1 MYPNPSVKQQ
11 MHDLIDR
18 LPTNASWDDVF
29 YAVCVRAAAEQVL
42 GGGTSLPIFTKVALR
57 TRPGKHS
64 NQAE

>member
-1 MYPNPSVKQQ
+1 

-18 LPTNASWDDVF
+18 LPANASWDDVF